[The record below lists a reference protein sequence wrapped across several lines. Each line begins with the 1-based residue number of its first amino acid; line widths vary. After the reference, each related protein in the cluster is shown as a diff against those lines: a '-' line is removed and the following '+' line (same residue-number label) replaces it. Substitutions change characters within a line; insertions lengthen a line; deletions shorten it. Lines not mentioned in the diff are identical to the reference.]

1 MLRVGRQQ
9 LEALN
14 PRSQK
19 LRLAGWLCS
28 ALAGILL
35 LAGCNA
41 EIRKSDAELGLN
53 EQQSAGRRI
62 YDRHCD
68 QCHEP
73 YSTSGKK
80 GPGFKGIFK
89 KQDLSE
95 RPARQRR
102 ARRRNH
108 QVRPQQDARLRT
120 DPRPAADPGSAGLHA
135 HSLVRTCGADTPA
148 PLLIPN
154 Q

>member
-9 LEALN
+9 MEALN

-19 LRLAGWLCS
+19 LRLAVWLCS

-41 EIRKSDAELGLN
+41 EIRKSDAELGLT

-89 KQDLSE
+89 KQYLSE
-95 RPARQRR
+95 SGLPANDERVGEIIKFGRSKMPGFGQTLD
-102 ARRRNH
+102 
-108 QVRPQQDARLRT
+108 QPQIQD
-120 DPRPAADPGSAGLHA
+120 
-135 HSLVRTCGADTPA
+135 
-148 PLLIPN
+148 LLAYMHTL
-154 Q
+154 

>member
-1 MLRVGRQQ
+1 MEELK
-9 LEALN
+9 

-19 LRLAGWLCS
+19 LRLAVWLCS
-28 ALAGILL
+28 ALAGLLL

-53 EQQSAGRRI
+53 QQQSAGRRI

-68 QCHEP
+68 QCHQP

-89 KQDLSE
+89 KQYLSE
-95 RPARQRR
+95 SGLPANDERVGEIIKFGRSKMPGFGQTLD
-102 ARRRNH
+102 
-108 QVRPQQDARLRT
+108 QQQIQD
-120 DPRPAADPGSAGLHA
+120 
-135 HSLVRTCGADTPA
+135 
-148 PLLIPN
+148 LLAYMHTL
-154 Q
+154 